1 MSSILIYFP
10 IKIRAVIPYKE
21 AAGAVNALAKVSGGS
36 IPSLPI
42 PLLKE
47 MDYTMNKYKIAIG
60 WSVYDEIEVEA
71 DSFNDAIKKA
81 EDFIVS
87 EEPLPPNPEYEDG
100 SAYVNTEMSKVFNDI
115 ED

>member
-1 MSSILIYFP
+1 
-10 IKIRAVIPYKE
+10 
-21 AAGAVNALAKVSGGS
+21 
-36 IPSLPI
+36 
-42 PLLKE
+42 

-87 EEPLPPNPEYEDG
+87 EEPLPSNPEYEDG
-100 SAYVNTEMSKVFNDI
+100 SVYVNTEMSKVFNDI